1 MQITYN
7 WFNKGDK
14 ECSTRDSW
22 LSNFDL
28 YILKKL
34 EPTPEHR
41 KFLTVFHDTRVETDP
56 GLLAL
61 AYAVNILE

>member
-7 WFNKGDK
+7 WFNKGGI

-28 YILKKL
+28 YIKKL
-34 EPTPEHR
+34 SSNLECR
-41 KFLTVFHDTRVETDP
+41 IFLTVHHDARVETDP

-61 AYAVNILE
+61 AYAVSI

>member
-1 MQITYN
+1 MQIIYN

-28 YILKKL
+28 YI
-34 EPTPEHR
+34 
-41 KFLTVFHDTRVETDP
+41 
-56 GLLAL
+56 
-61 AYAVNILE
+61 